1 MRGSEAVVALLRDVG
16 VEVIFGLCGDTSLP
30 FYEALATSNHGIRHV
45 LTRDERSASFM
56 ADAYARLSGRVGV
69 CEGPSGGGATYILP
83 GLAEA
88 NASSVPLVCLTSDIA
103 RQDAGRGTL
112 TELNQTRL
120 FEPVTRSSTLP
131 TSARELVAAIGAA
144 FRDAT
149 TGPLGAAHV
158 VLPYDVQ
165 LDRVADAEVTIDPR
179 FNAAPAVRPEPTPDD
194 VRAAADRLV
203 NATRPLLVAGA
214 GVLRSEAWD
223 EVTALAEL
231 LGMPVATSIG
241 GKGSIAETH
250 PYALGVI
257 GSNGGLPFRH
267 DMLRQS
273 DVIFYVG
280 TRQGSVTTEKW
291 TLPSDGEKTL
301 VQLDVEPTRIG
312 HNYQTAVGLV
322 ADAKRGLAAL
332 VDEITDRLG
341 GRPAARTAPDEVRR
355 RRDAY
360 MASIE
365 EFTSDRAPIRSE
377 RFVAELSR
385 LLPPQS
391 IICADPGTPC
401 PYLSA
406 YYQLPQAG
414 RWFVSPRAHGAL
426 GYALPAVCGAYF
438 ARPDAARV
446 VGVMG
451 DGSFGI
457 SAGELETIA
466 RLNLPVTLI
475 VLNNASYG
483 WIKAGQRQM
492 AGGYFSVDFSRSN
505 HAAIAEAYGIPGIRV
520 ESPHDLRAALDQ
532 ALAVEGPALV
542 DVIVQ
547 PLEQARAPVSK
558 WVA

>member
-365 EFTSDRAPIRSE
+365 EFTSDRAPIRPE

-385 LLPPQS
+385 LLPPRS
-391 IICADPGTPC
+391 VVCADPGTPC

-406 YYQLPQAG
+406 YYRLPQAG

-426 GYALPAVCGAYF
+426 GYALPAVCGAHF
-438 ARPDAARV
+438 ARPDAARL

-466 RLNLPVTLI
+466 RLDMPVTLI
-475 VLNNASYG
+475 VLNNSSYG
-483 WIKAGQRQM
+483 WVKAGQKRM
-492 AGGYFSVDFSRSN
+492 AGGYFSVDFSRAD
-505 HAAIAEAYGIPGIRV
+505 HAAIATAFGVRGLRV
-520 ESPHDLRAALDQ
+520 EDPGQLATTLEDALSHD
-532 ALAVEGPALV
+532 GPVLV

-547 PLEQARAPVSK
+547 PLEESRAPVSK

>member
-1 MRGSEAVVALLRDVG
+1 MRGGEAVVKLLRDVG

-30 FYEALATSNHGIRHV
+30 FYDALASSDHGIRHV

-56 ADAYARLSGRVGV
+56 ADAYARLSGKVGV

-83 GLAEA
+83 GVAEA
-88 NASSVPLVCLTSDIA
+88 DASSVPLVCLTSDID
-103 RQDAGRGTL
+103 QHDAGRGTL
-112 TELNQTRL
+112 TELDQTAL
-120 FEPVTRSSTLP
+120 FTPITRSTIRP
-131 TSARELVAAIGAA
+131 RSARELVTAIGTA

-165 LDRVADAEVTIDPR
+165 LDEVAAAEVTIDAR
-179 FNAAPAVRPEPTPDD
+179 FNTAPADRPAPSPDA
-194 VRAAADRLV
+194 VRAAATRLV
-203 NATRPLLVAGA
+203 DAHRPLIVAGA
-214 GVLRSEAWD
+214 GVLRSGAWE

-250 PYALGVI
+250 PYSLGVV
-257 GSNGGLPFRH
+257 GSNGGLGFRH
-267 DMLRQS
+267 DMLRES
-273 DVIFYVG
+273 DVILYVG
-280 TRQGSVTTEKW
+280 SRQGSVTTEKW
-291 TLPSDGEKTL
+291 TLPADGEKTL
-301 VQLDVEPTRIG
+301 IQMDVDPARFG
-312 HNYQTAVGLV
+312 HNYQTAAGIV
-322 ADAKRGLAAL
+322 ADAKMGLAAL
-332 VDEITDRLG
+332 VEEVSDRLG
-341 GRPAARTAPDEVRR
+341 GRPAEKIEAHEIER

-360 MASIE
+360 LASIE
-365 EFTSDRAPIRSE
+365 EFGSDRTPIRPE
-377 RFVAELSR
+377 RFVAELSA
-385 LLPPQS
+385 LLPPRAV
-391 IICADPGTPC
+391 ICADPGTPC

-406 YYQLPQAG
+406 YYRLPQAG

-426 GYALPAVCGAYF
+426 GYALPAVCGAYY

-466 RLNLPVTLI
+466 RLNLTVTLI

-483 WIKAGQRQM
+483 WIKAGQKQLS
-492 AGGYFSVDFSRSN
+492 GGYFSVDFSRSD
-505 HAAIAEAYGIPGIRV
+505 HAAIAEAYGIRGLRV
-520 ESPHDLRAALDQ
+520 ENPGDLRATLDQ
-532 ALAVEGPALV
+532 ALASDGPVLV

-547 PLEQARAPVSK
+547 PLEEARAPVSK

>member
-1 MRGSEAVVALLRDVG
+1 
-16 VEVIFGLCGDTSLP
+16 
-30 FYEALATSNHGIRHV
+30 V

-56 ADAYARLSGRVGV
+56 ADAYARLSGKVGV
-69 CEGPSGGGATYILP
+69 CEGPSGGGATYMLP

-112 TELNQTRL
+112 TELDQTRL
-120 FEPVTRSSTLP
+120 FDPVTRSSTLP
-131 TSARELVAAIGAA
+131 ASARELVTAIRSA

-165 LDRVADAEVTIDPR
+165 LDDVAAAEVAIDPC
-179 FNAAPAVRPEPTPDD
+179 FNRAPADRPSPSPHD
-194 VRAAADRLV
+194 VRAAADQLV

-223 EVTALAEL
+223 EVTALADL

-250 PYALGVI
+250 PYALGVV

-267 DMLRQS
+267 DLLRES
-273 DVIFYVG
+273 DVILYVG

-301 VQLDVEPTRIG
+301 LQMDVEPTRIG

-322 ADAKRGLAAL
+322 ADAKCGLAAL
-332 VDEITDRLG
+332 GDEITDRLG
-341 GRPAARTAPDEVRR
+341 GRPAARIAPDEVGR

-365 EFTSDRAPIRSE
+365 EFTSDRAPIRPE

-385 LLPPQS
+385 LLPPRS
-391 IICADPGTPC
+391 VVCADPGTPC

-406 YYQLPQAG
+406 YYRLPQAG

-426 GYALPAVCGAYF
+426 GYALPAVCGAHF
-438 ARPDAARV
+438 ARPDAARL

-466 RLNLPVTLI
+466 RLDMPVTLI
-475 VLNNASYG
+475 VLNNSSYG
-483 WIKAGQRQM
+483 WVKAGQKRM
-492 AGGYFSVDFSRSN
+492 AGGYFSVDFSRAD
-505 HAAIAEAYGIPGIRV
+505 HAAIATAFGVRGLRV
-520 ESPHDLRAALDQ
+520 EDPGQLATTLEDALSHD
-532 ALAVEGPALV
+532 GPVLV

-547 PLEQARAPVSK
+547 PLEESRAPVSK

>member
-231 LGMPVATSIG
+231 L
-241 GKGSIAETH
+241 
-250 PYALGVI
+250 
-257 GSNGGLPFRH
+257 
-267 DMLRQS
+267 
-273 DVIFYVG
+273 
-280 TRQGSVTTEKW
+280 
-291 TLPSDGEKTL
+291 
-301 VQLDVEPTRIG
+301 
-312 HNYQTAVGLV
+312 
-322 ADAKRGLAAL
+322 
-332 VDEITDRLG
+332 
-341 GRPAARTAPDEVRR
+341 
-355 RRDAY
+355 
-360 MASIE
+360 
-365 EFTSDRAPIRSE
+365 
-377 RFVAELSR
+377 
-385 LLPPQS
+385 
-391 IICADPGTPC
+391 
-401 PYLSA
+401 
-406 YYQLPQAG
+406 
-414 RWFVSPRAHGAL
+414 
-426 GYALPAVCGAYF
+426 
-438 ARPDAARV
+438 
-446 VGVMG
+446 
-451 DGSFGI
+451 
-457 SAGELETIA
+457 
-466 RLNLPVTLI
+466 
-475 VLNNASYG
+475 
-483 WIKAGQRQM
+483 
-492 AGGYFSVDFSRSN
+492 
-505 HAAIAEAYGIPGIRV
+505 
-520 ESPHDLRAALDQ
+520 
-532 ALAVEGPALV
+532 
-542 DVIVQ
+542 
-547 PLEQARAPVSK
+547 
-558 WVA
+558 